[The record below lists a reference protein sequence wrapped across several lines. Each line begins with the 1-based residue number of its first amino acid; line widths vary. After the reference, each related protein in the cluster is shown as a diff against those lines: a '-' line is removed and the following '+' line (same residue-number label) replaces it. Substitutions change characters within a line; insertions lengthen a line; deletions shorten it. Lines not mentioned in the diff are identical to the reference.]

1 MYPGADEVG
10 MTLTSRAVT
19 DFYGKHP
26 QVYCHWTN
34 ERAQNVTPL
43 YEDRPVGKTV
53 PVQLAVAG
61 CAETADEST
70 CDIDLFLNYPTE
82 KQVEASELPVDGY
95 KERNLDKFCSAACS
109 ALGQNKVVAIA
120 DGGYCNGGDVE
131 LLQMLSGHLDL
142 TDLPAYAGWNTSS
155 NTLGTA
161 ICESVFVWL
170 FGQTEQSKLF
180 VAERYAEDA
189 GYCGYVRRYMCDN
202 VLSGW
207 GLDYFH
213 ADGKNGKVA
222 KRVGEEIDGFL
233 AEKLPQVAAKYKVSH
248 IGMPW
253 RRMFEVQ
260 LDMERI

>member
-1 MYPGADEVG
+1 M
-10 MTLTSRAVT
+10 
-19 DFYGKHP
+19 
-26 QVYCHWTN
+26 
-34 ERAQNVTPL
+34 
-43 YEDRPVGKTV
+43 
-53 PVQLAVAG
+53 
-61 CAETADEST
+61 
-70 CDIDLFLNYPTE
+70 
-82 KQVEASELPVDGY
+82 EASELPVDGY

-131 LLQMLSGHLDL
+131 LLQMLAKQIDI
-142 TDLPAYAGWNTSS
+142 TDLHAYAGWNTSS

-161 ICESVFVWL
+161 ICQAVFVWL
-170 FGQTEQSKLF
+170 FGQTEYSRLF
-180 VAERYAEDA
+180 VAERYAEDVA
-189 GYCGYVRRYMCDN
+189 YCGYVRKYMCDN
-202 VLSGW
+202 VLPSW
-207 GLDYFH
+207 ELDYFH